1 MKSILTLVCLSLT
14 VMAQPAPEAQAPTV
28 PKEVRMTV
36 ESLAGHWTFHGTDVE
51 TGAHEPATV
60 AMEFDCQSAALGR
73 AVVCRLTGN
82 VSGFGQIEAASV
94 VGYNPE
100 EKLVHWMEISS
111 TEEYHDH
118 KGPWEENGIGF
129 EPLVCTVAGKKC
141 TETFSLAFPSPDKMI
156 LKSVTKTPAG
166 ASRIEGIAIRQ

>member
-14 VMAQPAPEAQAPTV
+14 VTAQPAPEAQAPTV

-36 ESLAGHWTFHGTDVE
+36 ESLVGHWTFHGTDVE

-60 AMEFDCQSAALGR
+60 AMEFDCQSAALGA

-82 VSGFGQIEAASV
+82 VSGFGQVEAASV
-94 VGYNPE
+94 VGYKPE

-111 TEEYHDH
+111 TGEYHDH
-118 KGPWEENGIGF
+118 KGPWEENRIAF
-129 EPLVCTVAGKKC
+129 EPLVYTVAGKKC
-141 TETFSLAFPSPDKMI
+141 TETFSLHSHLP
-156 LKSVTKTPAG
+156 TK
-166 ASRIEGIAIRQ
+166 